1 MRTLFCF
8 CVVFLLCI
16 GPALAQYSICGS
28 VFVNDKKQPGIT
40 VTILETKD
48 SVNTTANGNFC
59 FSGLS
64 AGTYSLFAHF
74 DTGTSPVVNVRL
86 YEDVLNL
93 KLVIKPVQVLDTVQI
108 AGMKRSEI
116 MGLHSIKTDVIDLD
130 AASRSAQSV
139 EQLMNRAAGIR
150 IRNSGGLGAE
160 ADVVVGGFSGK
171 SIKILRDGIPIDYLG
186 TSMGPTRLA
195 TGMADYIEVYKGVM
209 PTEVGID
216 ALGGA
221 INIISKKPVT
231 TKQTVSYEIGSF
243 NTHRLGINSFIK
255 KSEKVSYGLN
265 AFFDYSANNFKVGH
279 LPLVDPATGRTNFI
293 TAPLFHNAYRQ
304 YSGEVFLNLEKRKWA
319 DLITFK
325 VNSYDL
331 KRDIQ
336 NDAASRSRA
345 FGGVLRKE
353 HAYLVPS
360 VTYKKSLL
368 DNKLQL
374 SQFLV
379 YSQIDHQ
386 LADTVKNARYDWTG
400 NRHQA
405 VSGSEMGVD
414 LSNLERPVVET
425 RLNNL
430 TYHGLFHYK
439 ITNRQQLILNIV
451 NNYFTRE
458 SDNLNAYHS
467 KTYIT
472 YNRFIA
478 GLGYQ
483 YSLFENR
490 FEGLS
495 QVKYLNSHTSG
506 VLADFTTGETV
517 TPVQNKGWSFAQS
530 FKYRFYSGWLLRA
543 SIENTYRLPDQ
554 AEIFGDNTFILPN
567 LALHPEKSLNI
578 NFSVRYKRQEKYS
591 IEVST
596 YYRNVKDLIRLK
608 DVTQFS
614 SVFLNLDKVR
624 GYGLE
629 LDGWIRLFKQLTVF
643 GNLTYNDF
651 RFKGSNANVA
661 NNDHF
666 INARVSNMPF
676 YFGNAKASYQLE
688 KFPVKNATLQFYWA
702 YTYVHQFYLDFIEKQ
717 YEPGGFLGLFGK
729 SKVYTNRIIP
739 VQQVHALGFVSTFLL
754 KNKKRLSLSFELNDL
769 FDSPIYNTF
778 KMQSAGRS
786 FFVKTTFEF

>member
-1 MRTLFCF
+1 MRTLISF
-8 CVVFLLCI
+8 CVLFLLCI
-16 GPALAQYSICGS
+16 GPACTQYSICGS
-28 VFVNDKKQPGIT
+28 VFLNDKKQAGAT
-40 VTILETKD
+40 VTILGTNE
-48 SVNTTANGNFC
+48 SVNTAANGSFC
-59 FSGLS
+59 FSGLT
-64 AGTYSLFAHF
+64 AGSYSLFASS
-74 DTGTSPVVNVRL
+74 GIESSPVIHVRV

-93 KLVIKPVQVLDTVQI
+93 NLVIHPIQALDTIRI
-108 AGMKRSEI
+108 AGMKHSEI
-116 MGLHSIKTDVIDLD
+116 KSLHSIKTEVIDLT

-160 ADVVVGGFSGK
+160 ADVVVGAFSGK

-186 TSMGPTRLA
+186 TSMGPTRMA

-221 INIISKKPVT
+221 INIISKKPVK
-231 TKQTVSYEIGSF
+231 TKQSISYEIGSF
-243 NTHRLGINSFIK
+243 NTHRLAVNSFIK
-255 KSEKVSYGLN
+255 KSEKVSYGVN
-265 AFFDYSANNFKVGH
+265 AFFDYSANNFKVDH
-279 LPLVDPATGRTNFI
+279 LPMVDPATGRTNFI

-304 YSGEVFLNLEKRKWA
+304 YSGEVFINLEKRKWA
-319 DLITFK
+319 DLLEFK
-325 VNSYDL
+325 INSYFL
-331 KRDIQ
+331 KREIQ
-336 NDAASRSRA
+336 NDVASRSRA
-345 FGGVLRKE
+345 FGGVFRKE

-379 YSQIDHQ
+379 YSRIDHE
-386 LADTVKNARYDWTG
+386 LADTVKNARYDWLG
-400 NRHQA
+400 NRHET

-414 LSNLERPVVET
+414 LSNLKHPVVET

-430 TYHGLFHYK
+430 TYRGLFHYK
-439 ITNRQQLILNIV
+439 IKDRQQLILNVV

-467 KTYIT
+467 KTHIT

-495 QVKYLNSHTSG
+495 QVKYLHSHTGG
-506 VLADFTTGETV
+506 VLEDYTTGEIV

-530 FKYRFYSGWLLRA
+530 FKYKFYNGWLLRA

-567 LALHPEKSLNI
+567 LSLHPEKSLNV
-578 NFSVRYKRQEKYS
+578 NFSVRYKPQEKYG

-608 DVTQFS
+608 EVTQFS

-624 GYGLE
+624 GYGVE
-629 LDGWIRLFKQLTVF
+629 LDGWANLFKQLKLS

-676 YFGNAKASYQLE
+676 YFGNAKASYQLD
-688 KFPVKNATLQFYWA
+688 KFPHKSSTFQLYWA

-717 YEPGGFLGLFGK
+717 YEPDGFLGLFGK
-729 SKVYTNRIIP
+729 SKIYTNRIIP
-739 VQQVHALGFVSTFLL
+739 VQQVHALGFVGTYQL
-754 KNKKRLSLSFELNDL
+754 KNEKLVSLSFELNDI
-769 FDSPIYNTF
+769 FDSAIYNTF

-786 FFVKTTFEF
+786 FFAKTTFEF